1 MSIGGRMADLR
12 VARTVVAAL
21 AVVAVASLATAETI
35 DDVAETYDLGCKF
48 STLDQRFSLRLWGA
62 IQFRYTY
69 LDYDQRVEG
78 NDTDYS
84 NFFMRRARVWLAG
97 NAFDPRFTYFVHIQL
112 ENTNAV
118 NLHDIW
124 LEYAFGDLLVL
135 GLGRGKISYGLE
147 FLNSGFGLQFVERSV
162 FSGETDIESGLGPIY
177 PGGGTWFFGLASDAL
192 TGFATGGMNLYR
204 SQGVQLRGSRGSS
217 TTPTFEYQVGVWQG
231 RATRGTKNID
241 NNHLYAA
248 RVGYHPRGW
257 VDWRFQSDEAMSDR
271 YRVGVLASVYTQ
283 SSTQRGGFHES
294 GYNLAMMNRYRGL
307 SVDAEW
313 GTERF
318 DYDLYGD
325 DFERKGWRAQAG
337 VMVVP
342 QKVELVARY
351 AEIERLR
358 PASYRAAID
367 SGLLVARVHD
377 GDEFVNALERTISET
392 TVGVNWYINQGH
404 RHKLQVDVSRLVRE
418 FGEDPDAVIDGE
430 PAPITQIADQEDWRV
445 RTMIQLV
452 F

>member
-1 MSIGGRMADLR
+1 MLHLR
-12 VARTVVAAL
+12 VARTVVVMLAL
-21 AVVAVASLATAETI
+21 LSVASPGGAQVI
-35 DDVAETYDLGCKF
+35 DDVAETYDLGFKF
-48 STLDQRFSLRLWGA
+48 TTQDRRFSLRLWGA

-97 NAFDPRFTYFVHIQL
+97 NAFDPRFSYFVHIQL

-118 NLHDIW
+118 NLHDMW
-124 LEYAFGDLLVL
+124 LEYAFSDLLVL
-135 GLGRGKISYGLE
+135 GLGRNKIAYGSE
-147 FLNSGFGLQFVERSV
+147 FLTSGFGLQFVERSV
-162 FSGETDIESGLGPIY
+162 FSGETDIESGLGPVY
-177 PGGGTWFFGLASDAL
+177 PGGGTWLFGLASEAL

-204 SQGVQLRGSRGSS
+204 SQGVQLRGLRGSS

-248 RVGYHPRGW
+248 RVGYHPRGRI
-257 VDWRFQSDEAMSDR
+257 DWRFQGDDEMSQR
-271 YRVGVLASVYTQ
+271 YRVGVFASAYTQ
-283 SSTQRGGFHES
+283 SSSWGGGFHES
-294 GYNLAMMNRYRGL
+294 GCNLAIMNRYRGL

-318 DYDLYGD
+318 DFDRYDD
-325 DFERKGWRAQAG
+325 DFERAGWRAQAG
-337 VMVVP
+337 YMVVP
-342 QKVELVARY
+342 KKVELVARY

-358 PASYRAAID
+358 PATYRAAID
-367 SGLLVARVHD
+367 SGLLVPRVLD
-377 GDEFVNALERTISET
+377 GDEFVTALERAISET

-404 RHKLQVDVSRLVRE
+404 RHKLQVDASRLVRE

-430 PAPITQIADQEDWRV
+430 PAPITKVADQEDWRIRAMV
-445 RTMIQLV
+445 QLV